1 MSAFGS
7 ALNLAKKM
15 NENITRQ
22 NYPISRSDRLKNN
35 GHQAKVIW
43 FVGLSGSGKSTLAGN
58 VESVLHKKGYKTYIL
73 DGDNLRLGLNS
84 DLGFSKRDRSEN
96 IRRIAE
102 VARLFNDAGTIVLSA
117 FISPLESD
125 RNQARKIIG
134 VENFIEVFVNCPLSI
149 CEKRDVKGLYAKAR
163 KGLIPNFT
171 GIDSPFEP
179 PKQPDIIIK
188 TKVEPLE
195 MSLKNILKSI
205 EPKLELE

>member
-1 MSAFGS
+1 MS
-7 ALNLAKKM
+7 K
-15 NENITRQ
+15 NITRHT
-22 NYPISRSDRLKNN
+22 YAISKSDRLKNN

-96 IRRIAE
+96 IRRVAE
-102 VARLFNDAGTIVLSA
+102 VARLFNEAGIIVLSA

-134 VENFIEVFVNCPLSI
+134 VDNFIEVFVHCPLKI

-163 KGLIPNFT
+163 KGLLPNFT

-188 TKVEPLE
+188 TKAESMKISV
-195 MSLKNILKSI
+195 KNILELI

>member
-1 MSAFGS
+1 M
-7 ALNLAKKM
+7 
-15 NENITRQ
+15 
-22 NYPISRSDRLKNN
+22 
-35 GHQAKVIW
+35 IW

>member
-1 MSAFGS
+1 MS
-7 ALNLAKKM
+7 K
-15 NENITRQ
+15 NITQ
-22 NYPISRSDRLKNN
+22 HVFSISKSDRLKNN

-58 VESVLHKKGYKTYIL
+58 VESVLHQKGYKTYIL
-73 DGDNLRLGLNS
+73 DGDNLRFGLNN

-102 VARLFNDAGTIVLSA
+102 VARLFNEAGTIVLSA

-125 RNQARKIIG
+125 RNQARKLIG
-134 VENFIEVFVNCPLSI
+134 IENFIEIFVHCPLHI

-179 PKQPDIIIK
+179 PKQPDITIK
-188 TKVEPLE
+188 TEMESLE
-195 MSLKNILKSI
+195 ISLKNILEFI
-205 EPKLELE
+205 EPKLKLE

>member
-1 MSAFGS
+1 
-7 ALNLAKKM
+7 M

-125 RNQARKIIG
+125 RNQARRIIG

>member
-1 MSAFGS
+1 MS
-7 ALNLAKKM
+7 K
-15 NENITRQ
+15 NITRHT
-22 NYPISRSDRLKNN
+22 YAISKSDRLKNN

-84 DLGFSKRDRSEN
+84 DLGFSKRDRAEN
-96 IRRIAE
+96 IRRVAE
-102 VARLFNDAGTIVLSA
+102 VARLFNEAGTIVLSA

-125 RNQARKIIG
+125 RNLARKIIG
-134 VENFIEVFVNCPLSI
+134 VDNFIEVFVHCPISV

-163 KGLIPNFT
+163 KGLLPNFT

-188 TKVEPLE
+188 TKVES
-195 MSLKNILKSI
+195 MKISLKTILELI

>member
-1 MSAFGS
+1 MS
-7 ALNLAKKM
+7 K
-15 NENITRQ
+15 NITRQ
-22 NYPISRSDRLKNN
+22 TYAISKFDRLKNN

-96 IRRIAE
+96 IRRVAE
-102 VARLFNDAGTIVLSA
+102 VARLFNEAGIIVLSA

-134 VENFIEVFVNCPLSI
+134 VDNFIEVFVHCPLKI

-163 KGLIPNFT
+163 KGLLPNFT

-188 TKVEPLE
+188 TKVES
-195 MSLKNILKSI
+195 MKISLKTILELI

>member
-1 MSAFGS
+1 MS
-7 ALNLAKKM
+7 K
-15 NENITRQ
+15 NITPHT
-22 NYPISRSDRLKNN
+22 YAISKYDRLKNN

-58 VESVLHKKGYKTYIL
+58 VESVLNKKGYKTYIL

-84 DLGFSKRDRSEN
+84 DLGFSNRDRSEN
-96 IRRIAE
+96 IRRAAE
-102 VARLFNDAGTIVLSA
+102 VARLFNEAGTIVLSA

-134 VENFIEVFVNCPLSI
+134 VDNFIEVFVHCPLNE

-163 KGLIPNFT
+163 KGLIPNFS

-188 TKVEPLE
+188 TKVESLE
-195 MSLKNILKSI
+195 TSLKNILELI
-205 EPKLELE
+205 EPKLKLNE

>member
-1 MSAFGS
+1 MS
-7 ALNLAKKM
+7 K
-15 NENITRQ
+15 NITRHTYEI
-22 NYPISRSDRLKNN
+22 NKADRLKNN

-58 VESVLHKKGYKTYIL
+58 VESVLHQKGYKTYIL
-73 DGDNLRLGLNS
+73 DGDNLRLGLNR

-102 VARLFNDAGTIVLSA
+102 VARLFNEAGTIVLSA

-134 VENFIEVFVNCPLSI
+134 VENFIEVFVHCPLNI

-195 MSLKNILKSI
+195 ISLKNILELI
-205 EPKLELE
+205 GPKLELE

>member
-1 MSAFGS
+1 
-7 ALNLAKKM
+7 M
-15 NENITRQ
+15 NKNITRHTYEI
-22 NYPISRSDRLKNN
+22 NKSDRLKNN

-58 VESVLHKKGYKTYIL
+58 VEYVLHQKGYKTYIL
-73 DGDNLRLGLNS
+73 DGDNLRLGLNR

-102 VARLFNDAGTIVLSA
+102 VARLFNEAGTIVLSA

-134 VENFIEVFVNCPLSI
+134 VENFIEVFVHCPLNI

-179 PKQPDIIIK
+179 PKQPDIIIE

-195 MSLKNILKSI
+195 ISLKNILELI

>member
-1 MSAFGS
+1 MS
-7 ALNLAKKM
+7 K
-15 NENITRQ
+15 NITRHTYEI
-22 NYPISRSDRLKNN
+22 NKSDRLKNN

-58 VESVLHKKGYKTYIL
+58 VESVLHQKGYKTYIL
-73 DGDNLRLGLNS
+73 DGDNLRFGLNS

-96 IRRIAE
+96 IRRVAE
-102 VARLFNDAGTIVLSA
+102 VARLFNEAGTIVLSA

-134 VENFIEVFVNCPLSI
+134 VDNFIEVFVHCPLNV
-149 CEKRDVKGLYAKAR
+149 CEQRDVKGLYAKAR

-179 PKQPDIIIK
+179 PKQPDVIIK
-188 TKVEPLE
+188 TKMEPLE
-195 MSLKNILKSI
+195 ISLKNILELI

>member
-1 MSAFGS
+1 MS
-7 ALNLAKKM
+7 K
-15 NENITRQ
+15 NITRHT
-22 NYPISRSDRLKNN
+22 YAISKSDRLKNN

-96 IRRIAE
+96 IRRVAE
-102 VARLFNDAGTIVLSA
+102 VARLFNEAGTIVLSA

-134 VENFIEVFVNCPLSI
+134 IDNFIEVFVHCPLKL

-179 PKQPDIIIK
+179 PKQPDIMIK
-188 TKVEPLE
+188 TKVE
-195 MSLKNILKSI
+195 SLKISVKNILKLI